1 MKKLSLYVFLVLMF
15 FSINNLKAEHST
27 DHFVVIDCTM
37 KGSYSSVLDK
47 NKFGVEHNQ
56 IRISFNKD
64 KTIFSVDAWQ
74 WGELPTIPIYEIDQN
89 VKWVEEDY
97 FDKFKDI
104 NKRLILTRQLFNFL
118 DVLKSVE
125 GKTVL
130 INNLYV
136 NSIVDKKSSNY
147 WRGQDDESIYLFL
160 NRIDGTGSLIY
171 RKKTTPLLEEYFL
184 NIEYPHGDS
193 GFYAEI
199 ETYYLNGCQK
209 SQQKF

>member
-1 MKKLSLYVFLVLMF
+1 MLVVLMF

-27 DHFVVIDCTM
+27 DHFVIIDCTM

-89 VKWVEEDY
+89 VKWVEKVY

-130 INNLYV
+130 INNLYI

-147 WRGQDDESIYLFL
+147 WGGQDDESIYLFL

-184 NIEYPHGDS
+184 SLSYPHGDS
-193 GFYAEI
+193 VFYAEI